1 MPSNELENYEKCRAL
16 VDKLEG
22 FSQYAI
28 NKNNWQ
34 TRYMFVTPAEWRLGR
49 IDPQAA
55 AADSSLP
62 IVIFFHGISVASSAS
77 FFRLASSLLDSGR
90 HRVLLFDFYG
100 RGESDTPDPL
110 VIFQYDG
117 DFYLKQIED
126 LLQFLNLSNAKL
138 SVVGLS
144 MGGAIAGI
152 FADAHP
158 EQVEN
163 LILVAPAGLPFH
175 LPLVAQIATAPYI
188 GDMFTWLVAPL
199 RIRWGFQ
206 TSYVQYRDHPASL
219 AVTRETFERQMK
231 YNPNFP
237 WALLST
243 IRYFPLRGLQSTF
256 ERVSKHSRKT
266 LIIWGTEDNVV
277 PYSNCAALQKI
288 IKDAMVLSIP
298 KANHAVLHE
307 NPTEV
312 RDAVFK
318 LLAIPNHHS
327 TIAG

>member
-144 MGGAIAGI
+144 MGVYYTA
-152 FADAHP
+152 
-158 EQVEN
+158 
-163 LILVAPAGLPFH
+163 LV
-175 LPLVAQIATAPYI
+175 Y
-188 GDMFTWLVAPL
+188 
-199 RIRWGFQ
+199 
-206 TSYVQYRDHPASL
+206 
-219 AVTRETFERQMK
+219 
-231 YNPNFP
+231 
-237 WALLST
+237 
-243 IRYFPLRGLQSTF
+243 
-256 ERVSKHSRKT
+256 
-266 LIIWGTEDNVV
+266 
-277 PYSNCAALQKI
+277 
-288 IKDAMVLSIP
+288 
-298 KANHAVLHE
+298 
-307 NPTEV
+307 
-312 RDAVFK
+312 
-318 LLAIPNHHS
+318 
-327 TIAG
+327 